1 MVGRVALHVA
11 LLLTL
16 AFRVGDCRPASE
28 THANA
33 LIAYASLSASPQAEA
48 KALAEVQLAATSAKA
63 AREAAAAKTRAAT
76 EAVRTAAAAAEE
88 AMLANARAE
97 DDVRLL
103 QASALASLNASASG
117 RHRGP
122 RPMIL
127 LSKGRGGSTVV
138 AEVISRFA
146 HTDPTMIR
154 KEILGHGREDMRH
167 PSDPKATMVDWF
179 AKKTAQHPRSDLI
192 GFKWKPWHIG
202 SKAYAGAWDWV
213 VAHDV
218 RVLWMTRNALDELI
232 SSTKHMDAQRL
243 LADSLTPH
251 CKTKDSGCIAEHQQT
266 RVTLAPGTLVEM
278 LTNDTRM
285 FYTDVKA
292 LLVKRG
298 VRYHHVTFEELFES
312 STERARYHRD
322 TAARDLAEST
332 TSLREHR
339 RFDHA
344 SALVAWN
351 RAFSFLG
358 LDEVDTYSKIIQTA
372 DSFSARTAPQ
382 TQCESLENPEE
393 VRAALKGTAFEAL
406 LTC

>member
-1 MVGRVALHVA
+1 MRRRLVP

-28 THANA
+28 TRANA
-33 LIAYASLSASPQAEA
+33 LVAGASLNAPAQAEA
-48 KALAEVQLAATSAKA
+48 KALDEAQQAATNAKT

-76 EAVRTAAAAAEE
+76 EAVHKAATAAEE
-88 AMLANARAE
+88 AMMAQARAE
-97 DDVRLL
+97 KDVRLL
-103 QASALASLNASASG
+103 QASALASLKNASASG
-117 RHRGP
+117 RQRGP

-179 AKKTAQHPRSDLI
+179 AKKTTQHPRSAVI

-202 SKAYAGAWDWV
+202 SKAYAPAWDWV

-243 LADSLTPH
+243 LADGLVSSSANP
-251 CKTKDSGCIAEHQQT
+251 S
-266 RVTLAPGTLVEM
+266 PGP
-278 LTNDTRM
+278 
-285 FYTDVKA
+285 DV
-292 LLVKRG
+292 
-298 VRYHHVTFEELFES
+298 
-312 STERARYHRD
+312 
-322 TAARDLAEST
+322 
-332 TSLREHR
+332 
-339 RFDHA
+339 
-344 SALVAWN
+344 
-351 RAFSFLG
+351 
-358 LDEVDTYSKIIQTA
+358 
-372 DSFSARTAPQ
+372 P
-382 TQCESLENPEE
+382 
-393 VRAALKGTAFEAL
+393 
-406 LTC
+406 

>member
-1 MVGRVALHVA
+1 MRRHAVA

-16 AFRVGDCRPASE
+16 AFRVGDCRPDSQA
-28 THANA
+28 HADA
-33 LIAYASLSASPQAEA
+33 LVADTSLSASAQAEA
-48 KALAEVQLAATSAKA
+48 LELAAANAKT

-76 EAVRTAAAAAEE
+76 EAVHTAAAAAEA
-88 AMLANARAE
+88 AMLDQARAE
-97 DDVRLL
+97 EDVRLV
-103 QASALASLNASASG
+103 QASG
-117 RHRGP
+117 RHRHP

>member
-1 MVGRVALHVA
+1 MGGRVARRVA

-28 THANA
+28 THADA

-48 KALAEVQLAATSAKA
+48 KALAEAQLAATNAKV

-76 EAVRTAAAAAEE
+76 EAVRTAAAVAEE

-97 DDVRLL
+97 EDVRLL
-103 QASALASLNASASG
+103 RASALASLNASASG

-167 PSDPKATMVDWF
+167 PSDPQTTMVDWF
-179 AKKTAQHPRSDLI
+179 AKKTAQHPRSAVI
-192 GFKWKPWHIG
+192 GFKWKPWHVG

-243 LADSLTPH
+243 LADSL
-251 CKTKDSGCIAEHQQT
+251 
-266 RVTLAPGTLVEM
+266 V
-278 LTNDTRM
+278 
-285 FYTDVKA
+285 
-292 LLVKRG
+292 
-298 VRYHHVTFEELFES
+298 S
-312 STERARYHRD
+312 S
-322 TAARDLAEST
+322 AANLHPDPDPDPDR
-332 TSLREHR
+332 
-339 RFDHA
+339 
-344 SALVAWN
+344 
-351 RAFSFLG
+351 
-358 LDEVDTYSKIIQTA
+358 
-372 DSFSARTAPQ
+372 P
-382 TQCESLENPEE
+382 
-393 VRAALKGTAFEAL
+393 
-406 LTC
+406 